1 MKRNQ
6 PTGSSNNQH
15 RKRIEKIFLYVV
27 IPLVS
32 YVIALFLWNTILTFI
47 NKKVF
52 EIDVELFKSREVY
65 IYALVSAGIIFI
77 VSLGIS
83 IWYDMFASSRIL
95 NKAEDATSKIYG
107 DARWLTRKEIQKKYG
122 YYNFNTLS
130 NENVSGY
137 VVASDIVNNT
147 LRLSVVQEVHALMV
161 GVSGDGKS
169 LRYIGP
175 SIQMNAASATKASMI
190 INDAKGELFSQHSK
204 ALQDAGYDVKL
215 INLRLPRE
223 SVRFNPLSLIWD
235 LWMGSEEKERNSSLT
250 PSELDSLYEAY
261 RQKFTQEEAAQLAVA
276 SSHKAKKPTPQLD
289 NTAKKLLSKDEYY
302 KEWQLSELKQA
313 RDMKDRAQVLIQE
326 MSQILVPEGS
336 GENKVWSDGAQGI
349 CAGIIHAMLEDGLN
363 EELNFTRD
371 MFTVSQISNI
381 VNRQQGELN
390 DFLRL
395 RPSSSS
401 VFDFAGMIIDNQSEK
416 TVSSY
421 LATLSTSLKS
431 YLEGGLEYIM
441 SDTDIDFSTLV
452 TKPTAIFILVPDEY
466 LTRHTVASM
475 AISQLYNELI
485 FQSSQYPN
493 NKLPRPVYFMLDE
506 FGNLPKLPGLPT
518 WITISKSRRIYFNL
532 LIQSLSQ
539 VEEKYN
545 QHNAKTIIQNCHLQM
560 IMGSNDAENVKH
572 FQEKFGTRTIINRT
586 ANFDKKTT
594 TIEYQ
599 GSSSLGKVELIS
611 ADMLQKITP
620 GTVYWKMLRENPAQ
634 THLEIIFDLENFIEL
649 GSVNKAQPY
658 ISFNPRERFYSLSD
672 RNNYIKEKKKKKPA
686 PTNGGE
692 PQTNLSSNEEDY
704 TEIFNDEAID
714 KELNRMDDDIHQ
726 KLFNA

>member
-1 MKRNQ
+1 MKKN
-6 PTGSSNNQH
+6 PPNGNNNRR
-15 RKRIEKIFLYVV
+15 RKHVEKVFLYVI
-27 IPLVS
+27 IPIVTFI
-32 YVIALFLWNTILTFI
+32 IALFIWNTIFTFI
-47 NKKVF
+47 TKKAF
-52 EIDVELFKSREVY
+52 EIDVELFKTKKLY
-65 IYALVSAGIIFI
+65 IYALISSGIIFI
-77 VSLGIS
+77 ISLGIS

-95 NKAEDATSKIYG
+95 NKAEDAVSEIYG
-107 DARWLTRKEIQKKYG
+107 NSRWLTNKEIRKKFG
-122 YYNFNTLS
+122 YYDFNKLS

-137 VVASDIVNNT
+137 VVSSNIVNNS
-147 LRLSVVQEVHALMV
+147 LKLSVVQEVHALMV

-175 SIQMNAASATKASMI
+175 SIQMNAASSIKASMI

-204 ALQDAGYDVKL
+204 ALLDAGYDVKL

-235 LWMGSEEKERNSSLT
+235 LWMGSEEKEANSSLT
-250 PSELDSLYEAY
+250 SSDLDELYDTYC
-261 RQKFTQEEAAQLAVA
+261 QKFTQEEAP
-276 SSHKAKKPTPQLD
+276 STPNIKGKTQQRQHA
-289 NTAKKLLSKDEYY
+289 NTTTRKLSKDEFY
-302 KEWQLSELKQA
+302 KEWQSSELKKA

-326 MSQILVPEGS
+326 ISQILVPEGS

-363 EELNFTRD
+363 DELNFTKD

-395 RPSSSS
+395 RPASSS

-441 SDTDIDFSTLV
+441 SDTDIDFSTLA

-475 AISQLYNELI
+475 AISQIYNELI

-532 LIQSLSQ
+532 LIQALSQ
-539 VEEKYN
+539 IDEKYG
-545 QHNAKTIIQNCHLQM
+545 QYNAKTIIQNCHLQM
-560 IMGSNDAENVKH
+560 IMGSNDADNVKH
-572 FQEKFGTRTIINRT
+572 FQEKFGTRTIITRT
-586 ANFDKKTT
+586 ANFDQKTT
-594 TIEYQ
+594 TIEYH

-611 ADMLQKITP
+611 ADMLQKIVP

-634 THLEIIFDLENFIEL
+634 THLEIIFNLQEFLEI
-649 GSVNKAQPY
+649 GSIDRSQP
-658 ISFNPRERFYSLSD
+658 FHAFDPRERFYSLSD
-672 RNNYIKEKKKKKPA
+672 RNNYIKERKKGKK
-686 PTNGGE
+686 GGE
-692 PQTNLSSNEEDY
+692 EPTSNMMPQEENFE
-704 TEIFNDEAID
+704 EIFNDD
-714 KELNRMDDDIHQ
+714 VVNDELNHIDDIHQ
-726 KLFNA
+726 RLFNA